1 MLDPRIKNRMSDVS
15 RNKKLL
21 AVYLMMRFGNFSKT
35 IAVAMMILAVSPAIY
50 ADWQQ
55 VGIVSLAIDSG
66 NTPYLAYSDA
76 ANSNKAS
83 IITMNVGRS
92 LLTAGKN
99 K

>member
-1 MLDPRIKNRMSDVS
+1 MRFEKFSEKMKALAIIAA
-15 RNKKLL
+15 LLTL
-21 AVYLMMRFGNFSKT
+21 AVCP
-35 IAVAMMILAVSPAIY
+35 AMCR
-50 ADWQQ
+50 ADWQL
-55 VGIVSLAIDSG
+55 VGTECSAGQAIYTSLAIDSG

>member
-1 MLDPRIKNRMSDVS
+1 
-15 RNKKLL
+15 
-21 AVYLMMRFGNFSKT
+21 MMRFENFSKT

-55 VGIVSLAIDSG
+55 VGIAGFSAGQADSVSLAIDSG
-66 NTPYLAYSDA
+66 NAPYLAYSDA